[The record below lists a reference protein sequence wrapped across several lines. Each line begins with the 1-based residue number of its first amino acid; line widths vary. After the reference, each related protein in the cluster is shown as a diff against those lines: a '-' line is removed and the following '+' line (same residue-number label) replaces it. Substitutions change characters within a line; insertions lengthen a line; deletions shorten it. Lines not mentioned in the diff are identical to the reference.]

1 MQFNTVFSAK
11 KFQKL
16 WIKQYPKVAFGVAN
30 SLEMHE
36 LINVL
41 TISLNSFE
49 IGVPLELY

>member
-16 WIKQYPKVAFGVAN
+16 WIKQYLKVAFGVAN

-36 LINVL
+36 LINIL
-41 TISLNSFE
+41 ISLYSFE